1 MDCKNCVV
9 VENTYDCSYRHN
21 GECSLEL
28 CPCANI
34 IASKIQCKR
43 THVLC
48 PLNGINSKGSAY
60 ICDEFKEALG
70 GN

>member
-1 MDCKNCVV
+1 MKVIT
-9 VENTYDCSYRHN
+9 ETKTKIRKPR
-21 GECSLEL
+21 
-28 CPCANI
+28 PCANI

-43 THVLC
+43 THALC
-48 PLNGINSKGSAY
+48 PLNGKNSKGSAY